1 MMNKNPRSNVV
12 PVTLLTVVTL
22 TLTLCGGCA
31 PIDGGE
37 LETFIREMLRSAAAA
52 FVL

>member
-1 MMNKNPRSNVV
+1 MIDKNPRSKVV

-22 TLTLCGGCA
+22 TLCGGCSA
-31 PIDGGE
+31 IGAGE
-37 LETFIREMLRSAAAA
+37 LEEFVREMLLSAAAA